1 MLYHGFYVEYIPTMN
16 IPRKDKYGN
25 TVRCFGYE
33 IRIFTDSEKKN
44 PVNDFYAAE
53 GFEIIS
59 ATLDEA
65 EQFAKDVIDLEQKT
79 YLTERS

>member
-33 IRIFTDSEKKN
+33 IRIFTDSERKILLTIFMPQRDLKLFPRRSMRRNNLRKMSLTSNKKH
-44 PVNDFYAAE
+44 
-53 GFEIIS
+53 I
-59 ATLDEA
+59 
-65 EQFAKDVIDLEQKT
+65 
-79 YLTERS
+79 